1 MKDLHWYC
9 RYQVLDRKYF
19 GKWNEICGVS
29 RERLKKEGLTE
40 DNDKALFNKYVDES
54 WDEYTDKYVGELYEK
69 AKEIVFYNDWHSG
82 DIKFVSDWAMS
93 FRKPKSEEYVFEM
106 FYSIEDYANY
116 LEDLDT
122 VGTVKCCFY
131 EDTISFTEEEIKA
144 VLRKRGVWKTAW
156 QWLAQD
162 KKKVKDKSVPKE
174 FYELICRRDMG
185 EFIKSS
191 RSLYHYSQYD
201 TVEVSKE
208 EYEELKNKYIAKF
221 GSWEKIDLEHT
232 EYNGKKWY

>member
-1 MKDLHWYC
+1 M
-9 RYQVLDRKYF
+9 
-19 GKWNEICGVS
+19 
-29 RERLKKEGLTE
+29 
-40 DNDKALFNKYVDES
+40 
-54 WDEYTDKYVGELYEK
+54 
-69 AKEIVFYNDWHSG
+69 
-82 DIKFVSDWAMS
+82 
-93 FRKPKSEEYVFEM
+93 
-106 FYSIEDYANY
+106 
-116 LEDLDT
+116 
-122 VGTVKCCFY
+122 
-131 EDTISFTEEEIKA
+131 
-144 VLRKRGVWKTAW
+144 RKRGVWKTAW